1 MFISP
6 AFAQEVQ
13 EAAAAAP
20 KEFSF
25 VELTPIILL
34 IFIFYF
40 LIIRPQS
47 KKMKEHQA
55 MINNLKIG
63 NKVLTNGGIIGVVKE
78 VLTKENQVE
87 IEIAEGV
94 RVRVLR
100 SYVAELVVEEA
111 ANSAKNPKSK
121 SKI

>member
-1 MFISP
+1 MFISS

-13 EAAAAAP
+13 DAAAAAP

-47 KKMKEHQA
+47 KKMKDHQA

-63 NKVLTNGGIIGVVKE
+63 NKVLTNGGIVGVVKD

-111 ANSAKNPKSK
+111 ANSAKKNHK
-121 SKI
+121 

>member
-6 AFAQEVQ
+6 AFAQAAT
-13 EAAAAAP
+13 EATS

-40 LIIRPQS
+40 LIIRPQT

-55 MINNLKIG
+55 MVNNLKIG
-63 NKVLTNGGIIGVVKE
+63 NKVLTNGGIVGVVKD

-94 RVRVLR
+94 NVKVLKG
-100 SYVAELVVEEA
+100 YVAELVQDENKKSEDKKSD
-111 ANSAKNPKSK
+111 NKKSK
-121 SKI
+121 

>member
-78 VLTKENQVE
+78 VFEKENQVE
-87 IEIAEGV
+87 IEIAENV
-94 RVRVLR
+94 RVKVLKN
-100 SYVAELVVEEA
+100 YVAELVVEGV
-111 ANSAKNPKSK
+111 KNPKSK
-121 SKI
+121 IKNA